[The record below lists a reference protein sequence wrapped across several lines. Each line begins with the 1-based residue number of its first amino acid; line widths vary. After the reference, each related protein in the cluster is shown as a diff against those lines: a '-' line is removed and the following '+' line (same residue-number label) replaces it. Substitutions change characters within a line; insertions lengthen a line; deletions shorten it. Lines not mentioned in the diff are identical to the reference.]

1 MAWICYCRV
10 QCWQWVGQGL
20 EGIPGTTILQ
30 CRWSSRTLDSPCRTQ
45 WGHYCLEMT
54 DELILEVW
62 RGGILK
68 TWRFTFLRKRK
79 YFWNLFFFFLSRF
92 SPRCPRRV
100 LTGLCYRQL
109 RGPISKAEPVFSNRL
124 TRQIFIFFSYGFFF
138 NSLIK
143 HPFERLF
150 FATKPADL

>member
-1 MAWICYCRV
+1 
-10 QCWQWVGQGL
+10 
-20 EGIPGTTILQ
+20 
-30 CRWSSRTLDSPCRTQ
+30 
-45 WGHYCLEMT
+45 MT
-54 DELILEVW
+54 DELILEVC
-62 RGGILK
+62 GGDPKNLK
-68 TWRFTFLRKRK
+68 IYIFEKKSIFEI
-79 YFWNLFFFFLSRF
+79 FSFFFLSRF